1 MATTGKASTAP
12 ATPIPATAV
21 AGMDDLPFLTPQR
34 IRLLGI
40 GAAVLLVVGLAVWF
54 TITAGRRK
62 ESFAAAALEQARDAA
77 AQNNFGV
84 AVQGFTRVAT
94 SYSGT
99 AAAYEATL
107 GIAQTRLVA
116 DQNELAISTLTDF
129 LRTNPPPLY
138 ASPANNLLG
147 TAYENTG
154 KFAEAV
160 AAYRKAAT
168 LATVDYL
175 KASSLLDA
183 GRAAQLAGKPDDAK
197 AIYNEIISKYGKT
210 GALTE
215 AQVRL
220 AELTAA
226 SS

>member
-1 MATTGKASTAP
+1 MATTRKAATPAP
-12 ATPIPATAV
+12 AAV
-21 AGMDDLPFLTPQR
+21 TTDTDDLPFLTPQR

-40 GAAVLLVVGLAVWF
+40 GGAVLLVVALAIWF

-94 SYSGT
+94 TYSGT

-129 LRTNPPPLY
+129 LRTNPPAIY
-138 ASPANNLLG
+138 ASPANGLLG

-154 KFAEAV
+154 KFAEAE
-160 AAYRKAAT
+160 AAYRKAASM
-168 LATVDYL
+168 ATEDYL

-183 GRAAQLAGKPDDAK
+183 GRAAQLAKKPDEAK
-197 AIYNEIISKYGKT
+197 AIYNEIITKYGKT
-210 GALTE
+210 GAVTE

-220 AELTAA
+220 SELTAGG
-226 SS
+226 S

>member
-1 MATTGKASTAP
+1 MATTGRASASAP
-12 ATPIPATAV
+12 TTVIADA
-21 AGMDDLPFLTPQR
+21 DNQPFLTPQR

-40 GAAVLLVVGLAVWF
+40 GGAALLVVALAVWF

-62 ESFAAAALEQARDAA
+62 ESFAAVALEQARDAA
-77 AQNNFGV
+77 AQGNFGV
-84 AVQGFTRVAT
+84 AVQGYTRVAT
-94 SYSGT
+94 MYSGT
-99 AAAYEATL
+99 ASAYEATL

-116 DQNELAISTLTDF
+116 GQNELAISTLTDF

-138 ASPANNLLG
+138 AAPANSLLG

-154 KFAEAV
+154 KFADAEV
-160 AAYRKAAT
+160 AYRKAAT

-183 GRAAQLAGKPDDAK
+183 GRAAQLAKNPDEAK
-197 AIYNEIISKYGKT
+197 TIYNEIITKYAKT
-210 GALTE
+210 GAVTE
-215 AQVRL
+215 AEVRL